1 MLDAFKNFFMSPQ
14 FGTLMAMA
22 GKAGA
27 AIPGPMQGLGQVGA
41 DFWTGQKTTQIAN
54 QQSGA
59 QPQHP
64 TQVTF
69 KYDSGVGKNT
79 GVLNTPA
86 NSPAAASPTPAAAP
100 DQAMSMQSM
109 LPQLMGQGVQT
120 QNFLQALR
128 PLWR

>member
-1 MLDAFKNFFMSPQ
+1 MLDAFRNFFMSPQ
-14 FGTLMAMA
+14 FGTMMAMA

-54 QQSGA
+54 QQAGT
-59 QPQHP
+59 QPQQP

-69 KYDSGVGKNT
+69 KYDSGVGK
-79 GVLNTPA
+79 GASA
-86 NSPAAASPTPAAAP
+86 NQAQTQPAAQPN
-100 DQAMSMQSM
+100 QVMSMQSM
-109 LPQLMGQGVQT
+109 LPQLMGQGDQT

-128 PLWR
+128 PQWR